1 MGGLPHGNR
10 DNPGGWLWCGGRRG
24 AARMVP
30 RHRVVD
36 ASLLMSAVSRKEPL
50 DGRLT
55 HGPGVRFMS
64 TDTSVPQPRVSG
76 LDVSDSALLA
86 TLLREAP
93 IGFAF
98 FGPDLRFRR
107 INQTLARLDGL
118 DLEAHLGLLPSEV
131 WPGTLASRVES
142 AVRHVLAEGQPLY
155 ESNQP
160 VGPADAA
167 AGPGRPAPARPAAPG
182 RAAVDKPVAGPASR
196 AGRARDDRHWAFSW
210 FPSHDPE
217 GNIAGVALIAVDV
230 TDRQN
235 SAEAVRRSEERYR
248 SLVQAGAQVVWVT
261 TPTGQI
267 AEDSPEWRW
276 ITGQS

>member
-1 MGGLPHGNR
+1 
-10 DNPGGWLWCGGRRG
+10 
-24 AARMVP
+24 
-30 RHRVVD
+30 
-36 ASLLMSAVSRKEPL
+36 
-50 DGRLT
+50 
-55 HGPGVRFMS
+55 MS

-182 RAAVDKPVAGPASR
+182 RAAVAKRWPAR
-196 AGRARDDRHWAFSW
+196 PAVLGAPAMTGTGRSPGSPR
-210 FPSHDPE
+210 
-217 GNIAGVALIAVDV
+217 
-230 TDRQN
+230 
-235 SAEAVRRSEERYR
+235 
-248 SLVQAGAQVVWVT
+248 T
-261 TPTGQI
+261 TPREI
-267 AEDSPEWRW
+267 SPGSR
-276 ITGQS
+276 

>member
-1 MGGLPHGNR
+1 
-10 DNPGGWLWCGGRRG
+10 
-24 AARMVP
+24 
-30 RHRVVD
+30 
-36 ASLLMSAVSRKEPL
+36 
-50 DGRLT
+50 
-55 HGPGVRFMS
+55 MS

-98 FGPDLRFRR
+98 FGPDLRVRR

-118 DLEAHLGLLPSEV
+118 DLEAHLGLLPSQV

-142 AVRHVLAEGQPLY
+142 AVRHVLADGQPLY

-160 VGPADAA
+160 VGEAGSVAPQS
-167 AGPGRPAPARPAAPG
+167 AGPQSAGLQSVGPLSASTGQPGLGDGDPG
-182 RAAVDKPVAGPASR
+182 RDE
-196 AGRARDDRHWAFSW
+196 DRQWAFSW
-210 FPSHDPE
+210 FPSHDPD
-217 GNIAGVALIAVDV
+217 GNVAGVALIAVDV

-276 ITGQS
+276 ITGQSLEE